1 MNILFELFDQFY
13 TDTLKCTTDALDTF
27 ADVATNEEIDTLNSY
42 VDSCLEQNPN
52 AEYKQRVI
60 EMFAKYNIET
70 GLTNED

>member
-1 MNILFELFDQFY
+1 MNIFDIFDQLY

-27 ADVATNEEIDTLNSY
+27 ADVATDEEVDTLNAY

-52 AEYKQRVI
+52 AEYKLQVI